1 MATCLFR
8 SPLAFRLQC
17 FLEARQKAGQRGI
30 ASQKILIY
38 LDRFLA
44 GELQPGQTI
53 TREIAERWIKSLEP
67 LSVGTR
73 INRLSMLRQF
83 CLYLAH
89 FDPRTCIVH
98 RSFLPHRTRL
108 VPYIYTRKEV
118 RQIMAAARRI
128 GPSGSLRPAVVATLV
143 GLLYTTGLRIG
154 EALRLTLA
162 DVDLKRRVLSI
173 RETKFKKSRYV
184 PLSSSTVA
192 QLHAYLRRRHRTEM
206 SMSADAPFFLNRRGK
221 QFGQMAFTTAFLEII
236 RRLNIRGPKGQVGPR
251 VHDFRHSFAVNRLL
265 AWYREG
271 ANLSA
276 KLPLL
281 STYLGHTTV
290 TCTEVYLHATAQLL
304 EKVGRRFRSHFA
316 VPPLTRKRTHGQD

>member
-17 FLEARQKAGQRGI
+17 FLEARKKAGQRGI

-53 TREIAERWIKSLEP
+53 TRDVAERWIKNLEP
-67 LSVGTR
+67 LSIGTR

-98 RSFLPHRTRL
+98 RSFLPHRTRP
-108 VPYIYTRKEV
+108 VPHIYTRKEV

-128 GPSGSLRPAVVATLV
+128 GPSRSLRSAVVGTLV
-143 GLLYTTGLRIG
+143 GLLYATGLRIG

-162 DVDLKRRVLSI
+162 DVDLKRRLLVV

-192 QLHAYLRRRHRTEM
+192 QLHAYLRRRHRTGM
-206 SMSADAPFFLNRRGK
+206 SVSVDAPFFINRHGK
-221 QFGQMAFTTAFLEII
+221 RFGQTAFTTAFLEII
-236 RRLNIRGPKGQVGPR
+236 RKLGIRGPKGHAGPR

-271 ANLSA
+271 SNLSA

-281 STYLGHTTV
+281 STYLGHTTIS
-290 TCTEVYLHATAQLL
+290 CTEVYLHATAQLL
-304 EKVGRRFRSHFA
+304 EKVGRRFRAHFA

>member
-17 FLEARQKAGQRGI
+17 FLEARKKAGQRGI

-44 GELQPGQTI
+44 GELRPGETI
-53 TREIAERWIKSLEP
+53 TREVAGRWIKSLES
-67 LSVGTR
+67 LSIGTR
-73 INRLSMLRQF
+73 INRLSVLRQF

-98 RSFLPHRTRL
+98 RSFLPHRTRPA
-108 VPYIYTRKEV
+108 PYIYTRAEV
-118 RQIMAAARRI
+118 RQIMAAAKRK
-128 GPSGSLRPAVVATLV
+128 GPRGSLRPAVVATLV
-143 GLLYTTGLRIG
+143 GLLYATGLRIG
-154 EALRLTLA
+154 EAVRLTLA
-162 DVDLKRRVLSI
+162 DVDLQRCVLLI

-184 PLSSSTVA
+184 PLSSTTVKHL
-192 QLHAYLRRRHRTEM
+192 QAYLRQRRRAGVST
-206 SMSADAPFFLNRRGK
+206 SADAPFFVNRRGK
-221 QFGQMAFTTAFLEII
+221 RFGQTTFTTVFLEII
-236 RRLNIRGPKGQVGPR
+236 RQLGVRGPKGQAGPR

-265 AWYREG
+265 AWYRAG

-290 TCTEVYLHATAQLL
+290 SCTEVYLHATAELL
-304 EKVGRRFRSHFA
+304 ESAGQRFRAHFA
-316 VPPLTRKRTHGQD
+316 VPPLSRKRTHEPD